1 MIKLSPLL
9 MSSLLLAAPVAGA
22 AQLTEMETRWLTAGA
37 AVLSYAKQDLKLPI
51 DIIVQ
56 PQSGANDVP
65 LALGFDNGRCK
76 LVFSMRGNAGAEKIL
91 EPLPPE
97 QRGLMIE
104 AMTAHEIGHCLRY
117 AQGAWHA
124 LPAGFVETERA
135 SVATPD
141 ELLQQQAQLRE
152 TRREEGFADL
162 LALAWIQQ
170 RHPGQYAQVAGWLRQ
185 VRHPLDDAVAG
196 SHDTLV
202 WLQLAPTGAAFSSG
216 LPLYE
221 QASAVWREGLGHDQ

>member
-1 MIKLSPLL
+1 MIKLSILT
-9 MSSLLLAAPVAGA
+9 STLLLGVSTLAGA
-22 AQLTEMETRWLTAGA
+22 AQLTDMETRWLTAGA
-37 AVLSYAKQDLKLPI
+37 PVLSYAKQELKLPI

-56 PQSGANDVP
+56 PQAGANDVP

-76 LVFSMRGNAGAEKIL
+76 LVFSMRGNSGAEQIL

-104 AMTAHEIGHCLRY
+104 TMTAHEIGHCLRY

-124 LPAGFVETERA
+124 LPAGFVDAGMPRA
-135 SVATPD
+135 ASD
-141 ELLQQQAQLRE
+141 DLSQQALELRE

-170 RHPGQYAQVAGWLRQ
+170 RHPEQYGQVAQWLRQ
-185 VRHPLDDAVAG
+185 VRHPSDQRVTG
-196 SHDTLV
+196 SHDTLT

-221 QASAVWREGLGHDQ
+221 QASALWRDGLGRDQ